1 MLYHLS
7 KDPNLS
13 VLTPRISKKII
24 EGIEDNTTP
33 RVSFSTSIN
42 GCLNALG
49 VFRSEIYSGS
59 LKEFYETEKYIKDN
73 TRYYNKIFW
82 SNKILEASSIFSQS
96 LSDMESINIG
106 DKYISGRER
115 FPVYY
120 VYVPKHPPTKCE
132 LAHSVYDFDITHE
145 VWVTEEIEVENIGTI
160 IVDGIYTQEIVTCKV
175 ANGKKIKTPFNIYHY
190 SAFQRGFISSVTI
203 YDEER
208 KSENN
213 DNDKK

>member
-13 VLTPRISKKII
+13 ILTPRISKKII

-73 TRYYNKIFW
+73 TQYQNEIFW
-82 SNKILEASSIFSQS
+82 SNQILEASSIFSQS

-145 VWVTEEIEVENIGTI
+145 VWITE
-160 IVDGIYTQEIVTCKV
+160 EIVTCKV

-190 SAFQRGFISSVTI
+190 NVFQRGFISSVTI
-203 YDEER
+203 YDKER

-213 DNDKK
+213 DKQ